1 MKELRKLCRKYN
13 VLVFVASQCNRS
25 ALNNG
30 VLTMHSL
37 KDSGEV
43 ENSSTHVI
51 LLYEDQNREKEFELI
66 KNITADIAKNRNNY
80 TFKMPMTFVGEKQLF
95 AESKI

>member
-1 MKELRKLCRKYN
+1 M
-13 VLVFVASQCNRS
+13 VFVASQCNRS

-66 KNITADIAKNRNNY
+66 KNIAKNRNNY